1 MPITIKSGYF
11 QGDIGTVAESE
22 LPNLFLSIDADILK
36 FYALQYHDRAADSGA
51 VVVQTKPIVDG
62 YNIYVYV
69 QSILPKRMYEIMGEI
84 EEKLPVKLDNGAPK
98 FFQEILPFLETMMNR
113 TKPGTN

>member
-1 MPITIKSGYF
+1 
-11 QGDIGTVAESE
+11 VVESE
-22 LPNLFLSIDADILK
+22 LPNLFLLADACILK

-51 VVVQTKPIVDG
+51 GVVQTKPIVEV

-84 EEKLPVKLDNGAPK
+84 EEKLPVKLEEGGPE
-98 FFQEILPFLETMMNR
+98 FFQEILPQLETLMDR
-113 TKPGTN
+113 TKPDAN